1 MWRTSFFSDYDVL
14 ARSQESVMNQQ
25 DRIEFF
31 KTQLE
36 IAKRDFPSNSEEVRV
51 ANVNYERA
59 LRDRTEEGD
68 TRTRS

>member
-1 MWRTSFFSDYDVL
+1 
-14 ARSQESVMNQQ
+14 MNQQ

>member
-1 MWRTSFFSDYDVL
+1 ML
-14 ARSQESVMNQQ
+14 AWSQASVMNQQ

-31 KTQLE
+31 KSQLD

-59 LRDRTEEGD
+59 LGDTTEEGD